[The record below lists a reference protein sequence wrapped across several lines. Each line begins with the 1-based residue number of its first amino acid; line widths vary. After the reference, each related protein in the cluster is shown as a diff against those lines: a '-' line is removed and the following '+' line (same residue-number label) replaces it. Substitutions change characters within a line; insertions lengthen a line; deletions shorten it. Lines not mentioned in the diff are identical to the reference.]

1 MNDAVSVKI
10 AALNDTMVSEHA
22 GVNGMRIDR
31 GNPSIQRKPAI

>member
-10 AALNDTMVSEHA
+10 AALNDRMASEHV
-22 GVNGMRIDR
+22 GINGMRIGK